1 MINGQDVEVFKEPV
15 TDTGKK
21 SKRGRLTLQMEEGV
35 YRTFE
40 KGTGD
45 PDKVFRK
52 GGRKEG
58 KDGGRKKW
66 EYGLDVI
73 FFSSF
78 FFNSSWMMCVGRRE
92 GRWDMEMK
100 TIDLH
105 VL

>member
-73 FFSSF
+73 FFF
-78 FFNSSWMMCVGRRE
+78 FLFFQFFLDDVRGTEGGEVGHGNE
-92 GRWDMEMK
+92 D
-100 TIDLH
+100 H
-105 VL
+105 